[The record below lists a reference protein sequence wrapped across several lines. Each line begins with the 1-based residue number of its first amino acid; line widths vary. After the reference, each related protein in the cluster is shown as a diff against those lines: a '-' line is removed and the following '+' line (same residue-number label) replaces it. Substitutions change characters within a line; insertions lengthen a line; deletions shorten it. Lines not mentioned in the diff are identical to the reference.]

1 VKSLRGGIAEQR
13 EMSVDVIVVGAGLSG
28 LVTAYR
34 LQRAGLRVQVFEA
47 AARPGGVIGSER
59 KNGVLFERGPN
70 SGLDTTP
77 AINTLLDD
85 LGIRDQRIDA
95 SKASSRRY
103 VVRGGH
109 MVALPTSPGAF
120 IATPLF
126 SWAAKLRLFAE
137 PFIARATADVEE
149 SIAQF
154 VRRRLGREFLD
165 YAIEPFV
172 SGIYAGDPDRL
183 SLQAAFPRLHALEQR
198 YGSLMRGA
206 ILGAR
211 ERRRSA
217 EKPKSSAGSFSF
229 REGFQTLTDA
239 LAAALPSVTCGTRAT
254 GLRREADGTFSVS
267 FEGATPG
274 ERRARAVV
282 LAVPAYAG
290 ASLVAPLAPEA
301 ARALSEI
308 PYSPVAVV
316 ISAYRR
322 RAVGHPLDG
331 FGVLVPAV
339 ERPGML
345 GSLFSST
352 MFENRAATDTAVFTT
367 FLGGRRDPALAAA
380 PDAELLQTVQREL
393 SRLVGV
399 SEPPIFNEITRW
411 PRAIPQYTLGHLQ
424 RIATLEQAER
434 DVPGLNFCANY
445 RGGVSISDCVI
456 HGEAMARQVA
466 GWLGTA
472 TPAVAVSA
480 VNVVA

>member
-34 LQRAGLRVQVFEA
+34 LHRSGLRVQVFEA

-70 SGLDTTP
+70 SGMDTTP
-77 AINTLLDD
+77 AINVLLDD

-103 VVRGGH
+103 VVHGGH
-109 MVALPTSPGAF
+109 MEALPTSPGAF

-137 PFIARATADVEE
+137 PFIARSPADVEE

-154 VRRRLGREFLD
+154 VQRRLGREFLE

-172 SGIYAGDPDRL
+172 SGIYAGDPGQL
-183 SLQAAFPRLHALEQR
+183 SLPAAFPRLHALEQR

-206 ILGAR
+206 ILSAR

-217 EKPKSSAGSFSF
+217 EKPRSSATSFSF

-239 LAAALPSVTCGTRAT
+239 LAAALPSVACGTRAT
-254 GLRREADGTFSVS
+254 GLRRAAEGTFSVA
-267 FEGATPG
+267 FEGVRSG
-274 ERRARAVV
+274 EQHARAVV

-316 ISAYRR
+316 ISAYLR
-322 RAVGHPLDG
+322 RAVSHPLDG
-331 FGVLVPAV
+331 FGVLAPAV
-339 ERPGML
+339 ERPAML

-393 SRLVGV
+393 TRLVGV

-445 RGGVSISDCVI
+445 RGGVSISDCVNR
-456 HGEAMARQVA
+456 GEAMAKQVA
-466 GWLGTA
+466 GQLGAA
-472 TPAVAVSA
+472 TPAAEAAVRGVA
-480 VNVVA
+480 